1 MSAFHQ
7 SVYNGLTASAQR
19 EALHIQSNNHT
30 TTETETET
38 KQETKQETKLETEA
52 KQETKLAEDE
62 LCELESP
69 PVRGYYLCN
78 PVYAPLVYASLCRV
92 LHGPQ
97 LRLVTAQSCVY
108 VLRYILSNHIY
119 GEMLPCSVI
128 EELATLFPFLFSLT

>member
-30 TTETETET
+30 TTES
-38 KQETKQETKLETEA
+38 KQETEA
-52 KQETKLAEDE
+52 KQEAKLAEDE
-62 LCELESP
+62 LYELESP

-128 EELATLFPFLFSLT
+128 EELATLFPFLFSLI